1 MRKFRKKCENL
12 AKKWKS
18 WQKKTKCK
26 ILAKKLRKFIK
37 KDFILRIQD
46 SFLKRDLFTSPM
58 NGLSQN
64 INIDLRT
71 TRRHQIFREIF
82 ALFIFAKNLRNATKF
97 FFRETFRSLETL
109 IYFFVLPK
117 SCLKKDIIRS
127 ETDSAS
133 LFLTISAN
141 LLSFLHILLCP
152 S

>member
-97 FFRETFRSLETL
+97 FFGKRFVRWKRSFIFL
-109 IYFFVLPK
+109 
-117 SCLKKDIIRS
+117 SCQKVVSKK
-127 ETDSAS
+127 
-133 LFLTISAN
+133 
-141 LLSFLHILLCP
+141 ILLDRKQIVLHYF
-152 S
+152 

>member
-18 WQKKTKCK
+18 WQKKTKCI

-71 TRRHQIFREIF
+71 NRRHQ
-82 ALFIFAKNLRNATKF
+82 
-97 FFRETFRSLETL
+97 
-109 IYFFVLPK
+109 
-117 SCLKKDIIRS
+117 
-127 ETDSAS
+127 
-133 LFLTISAN
+133 TIHR
-141 LLSFLHILLCP
+141 FP
-152 S
+152 